1 MADDTP
7 RRNAQV
13 AAGRRKMQFVVDDA
27 FWQMLHDRAA
37 VLGTTMTDVM
47 TAAVTKVIEQDT
59 AREERRAA
67 RRGS

>member
-1 MADDTP
+1 
-7 RRNAQV
+7 
-13 AAGRRKMQFVVDDA
+13 MQFVVDDA

-37 VLGTTMTDVM
+37 MLGTTMTDVM